1 MIRKEFK
8 MNKALKKFLP
18 GLKSNLLRFG
28 LKRLRK
34 VVEACLAGPEYLK
47 EVNWWSCID
56 YGKTESEPNKEV
68 GYFRLIMT
76 KDGDILRMYHM
87 WIYPGGKRIVSSVQ
101 MESCGDAIVS
111 KSEVTSLG
119 RYRDQLRE
127 LGFPKS
133 FLDKYPKEK

>member
-1 MIRKEFK
+1 MHKTL
-8 MNKALKKFLP
+8 LKKLLP
-18 GLKSNLLRFG
+18 TLKSKLIRFG
-28 LKRLRK
+28 FRRLEK
-34 VVEACLAGPEYLK
+34 LIDFALAGPELK
-47 EVNWWSCID
+47 KQINWWSSAD
-56 YGKTESEPNKEV
+56 WGDPNPDH
-68 GYFRLIMT
+68 GLGFFRLVVT
-76 KDGDILRMYHM
+76 KDGDIWRMYHM
-87 WIYPGGKRIVSSVQ
+87 WIYPGSKSIVSSVQ